1 MQIHHSG
8 CWYDQCASELGIARV
23 QLHGGPQ
30 GRVDATKD
38 AGPPCQL
45 QRFVRRRLAYA
56 AEGASVHR
64 LADSRRV
71 PDRHL
76 ARDNRLAGQLDHER
90 RTGRAAGEQE
100 LERPGVIHY
109 HDEPARPRLDTHTL
123 L

>member
-1 MQIHHSG
+1 MINAPQS
-8 CWYDQCASELGIARV
+8 WLTPEFSWMAAR
-23 QLHGGPQ
+23 
-30 GRVDATKD
+30 RDAWMPLED

-45 QRFVRRRLAYA
+45 QRFVRRRLAYE

-76 ARDNRLAGQLDHER
+76 ARDNRLAGPLHHER
-90 RTGRAAGEQE
+90 RDGRAAGEQE